1 MLWFWYTKRKQI
13 DIQNIFFPFLYFMMY
28 RTKWG
33 LAWMDQLGKKH
44 PKGIK
49 LLADMGIVIGFLGMG
64 FITYLLIDN
73 LRKLIFI
80 PGTPPG
86 VMPVLPIKA
95 AGVFYVPFFYWIISI
110 FVIAA
115 IHEYAHGVVAR
126 AHKIRVLSSGIAFL
140 NILIPIVP
148 AAFVEPDE
156 KQITKRK
163 AREQLGVFAAGP
175 FANILLFA
183 ALYLVLLFALPPIDN
198 ALIQPTGVLIQG
210 LHAHDP
216 PLAAEA
222 AGLRTGERILS
233 VNGVSTV
240 TLEEFI
246 TVLDGKKPGDELS
259 ITTNEKTYT
268 LTLGSNPDNESMAYL
283 GVFVEQ
289 ARTLTGGLAGSSKT
303 ILPVYDWIVRL
314 LLTIAVLSLGI
325 GLFNLLPLGPIDGGR
340 MMLVSCERLL
350 GKKKGMKVWKGIS
363 MFFLLLL
370 LVNLAFAFL

>member
-1 MLWFWYTKRKQI
+1 MSIDNIALIIFLGLMLWFWYTKRKQI

-183 ALYLVLLFALPPIDN
+183 ALYLVLLFALPP
-198 ALIQPTGVLIQG
+198 
-210 LHAHDP
+210 
-216 PLAAEA
+216 
-222 AGLRTGERILS
+222 
-233 VNGVSTV
+233 
-240 TLEEFI
+240 
-246 TVLDGKKPGDELS
+246 
-259 ITTNEKTYT
+259 
-268 LTLGSNPDNESMAYL
+268 
-283 GVFVEQ
+283 
-289 ARTLTGGLAGSSKT
+289 
-303 ILPVYDWIVRL
+303 
-314 LLTIAVLSLGI
+314 
-325 GLFNLLPLGPIDGGR
+325 
-340 MMLVSCERLL
+340 
-350 GKKKGMKVWKGIS
+350 
-363 MFFLLLL
+363 
-370 LVNLAFAFL
+370 